1 MGLTFIHYLNGEL
14 DKTIEYANK
23 TFDIYSDFNSL
34 LRPII
39 LRAYNRNKD
48 YLNAKDIGNDYLNKY
63 DNKPLILLEIAKAH
77 LGLNE
82 NDKANEYLTKLLGIW
97 EDADEEYIYY
107 QEAKK
112 LWKELNMEKAAVA

>member
-1 MGLTFIHYLNGEL
+1 MEDPSYM
-14 DKTIEYANK
+14 
-23 TFDIYSDFNSL
+23 S
-34 LRPII
+34 
-39 LRAYNRNKD
+39 YNL
-48 YLNAKDIGNDYLNKY
+48 LNAKDIGNDYLNKY